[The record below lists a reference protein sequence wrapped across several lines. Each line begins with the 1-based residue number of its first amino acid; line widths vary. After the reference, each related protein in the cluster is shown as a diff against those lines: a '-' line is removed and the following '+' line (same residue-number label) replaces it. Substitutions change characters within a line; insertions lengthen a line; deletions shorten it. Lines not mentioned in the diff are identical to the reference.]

1 MPKYETK
8 PTSAWFKGNDG
19 WYKHSKRLEILW
31 LSQGNHADL
40 DGMILDAWNVNI
52 NAFVYVDKRGCLK
65 LIESTRP
72 IVITMK

>member
-19 WYKHSKRLEILW
+19 WNKHSKRLEILW

-52 NAFVYVDKRGCLK
+52 NAFVYVDKRGC
-65 LIESTRP
+65 
-72 IVITMK
+72 